1 MKPVKNF
8 RTNFRTNFRA
18 SALVIALVGLASV
31 IPASGFAGSVRIF
44 AAQKNSSS
52 LQKAAKA
59 DFSGKWDL
67 NVTTDGGPIS
77 AKMDVKVAADGSIT
91 GTVESAEYGSSAISS
106 GSVTDASFVIKFNI
120 SGDGNAIQV
129 IMNGTFDEKTLK
141 GSGSAGDAG
150 FSFTGTRASSSQK

>member
-8 RTNFRTNFRA
+8 RTL
-18 SALVIALVGLASV
+18 ALVLALVGVVSA
-31 IPASGFAGSVRIF
+31 IPASGLAGSTRIF
-44 AAQKNSSS
+44 AAQKNSAS
-52 LQKAAKA
+52 LQKAAKV
-59 DFSGKWDL
+59 DLSGKWDL

-77 AKMDVKVAADGSIT
+77 AKMDLKVAADGSIT
-91 GTVESAEYGSSAISS
+91 GSVDSAEYGSSAISG

-129 IMNGTFDEKTLK
+129 VMNGTFDEKSMK

-150 FSFTGTRASSSQK
+150 FSFTGTRSSSAQN